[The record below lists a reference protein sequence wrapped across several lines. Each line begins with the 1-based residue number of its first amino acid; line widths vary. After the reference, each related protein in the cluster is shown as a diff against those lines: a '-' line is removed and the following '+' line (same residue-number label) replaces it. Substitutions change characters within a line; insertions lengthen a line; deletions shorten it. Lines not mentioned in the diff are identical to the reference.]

1 MSRSTFSRSPLA
13 VDLQSSVRSALPAAA
28 RFTAWARAAAGARG
42 EGAEVA
48 LRVVGLAE
56 GRRLNLVWRG
66 RDYATNV
73 LSFPVPVGAPAA
85 PGTERRRARPLGD
98 IVLCAPVVAREAARQ
113 GKPPIAHW
121 AHLVVHGCL
130 HLLGHD
136 HERAIDARRME
147 RRERRVL
154 AALGFPDPYA
164 PSAGEEHDPH
174 R

>member
-1 MSRSTFSRSPLA
+1 MSRPSPSRSPLA

-28 RFTAWARAAAGARG
+28 RFTTWARAAAGARG

-48 LRVVGLAE
+48 VRVVGLAE

-73 LSFPVPVGAPAA
+73 LSFPVPVGVPPV
-85 PGTERRRARPLGD
+85 PGTARRRTRPLGD

-113 GKPPIAHW
+113 GKPPLAHW

-154 AALGFPDPYA
+154 AALGFSDPYA
-164 PSAGEEHDPH
+164 PPEGEEHDQY